1 MRPELAQAA
10 RMVPSCLV
18 SSGAP
23 AGRARAARAAPWAP
37 PPPPPRPARP
47 RARAVAAAVPGVR
60 GDAAG
65 PRRVPGGRV
74 RAVLHRH
81 RLPAA
86 QPARPAVVGRAADRA
101 AAAAGRQPQGA
112 RPAPRPAHAPAR
124 LFVGRRC
131 VTSLCEGAALR
142 RLCLCCSAWRRM
154 LSWVFCARR
163 ACHFGCCPHIRLPM
177 CPSDVAC
184 HHSLQVA
191 LVHGEHPGGCKCQL
205 QVSAWVQAAAGS
217 QRRKQALAAVRHLVC
232 RLAGAA

>member
-81 RLPAA
+81 CLPAA

-154 LSWVFCARR
+154 LSWVFRARR
-163 ACHFGCCPHIRLPM
+163 ACHYGCCPHIRLPM
-177 CPSDVAC
+177 CPSDVAG

-191 LVHGEHPGGCKCQL
+191 LVHGEHPGRM
-205 QVSAWVQAAAGS
+205 QVSVASVGVGASRG
-217 QRRKQALAAVRHLVC
+217 RLAAS
-232 RLAGAA
+232 